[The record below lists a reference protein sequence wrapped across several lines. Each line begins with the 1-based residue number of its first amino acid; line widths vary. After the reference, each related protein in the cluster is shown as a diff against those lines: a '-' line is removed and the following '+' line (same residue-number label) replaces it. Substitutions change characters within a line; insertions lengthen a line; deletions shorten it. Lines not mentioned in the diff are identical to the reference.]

1 MAKLKF
7 VKPGSKIEK
16 IGTKKVL
23 RQQLLR
29 NLLISFWII
38 QTLCTAGYI
47 YYTLSI

>member
-7 VKPGSKIEK
+7 VKPGSEVHK

-29 NLLISFWII
+29 KLLISLWII

-47 YYTLSI
+47 YFTLK